1 MALLHNINPGILEV
15 YYGPMNSGKGE
26 SLIGRIS
33 SINYVPNSRYET
45 FKPLGDIRT
54 PGKIYSRVGGGISIP
69 AIEIPDDKPWELFK
83 YIDNKVK
90 VVAIDEVQLFDDKLV
105 PVVDKLLDNKINV
118 ILSGLNLDFR
128 GEPFGILPYF
138 IIRADVVTPLYAV
151 CEYTQKNSSGETI
164 FGCGM
169 RATRT
174 QRLINGEPAP
184 YNDPIKKIGDKEGV
198 DDKSLSYEARCRE
211 HHIVPGAPKITLPN
225 NLSNK
230 L

>member
-1 MALLHNINPGILEV
+1 MNLLYNINPGILEV

-33 SINYVPNSRYET
+33 SINYVPNSRYEA
-45 FKPLGDIRT
+45 FKPCGDTRT
-54 PGKIYSRVGGGISIP
+54 PGKIYSRVGGGIFVS
-69 AIEIPDDKPWELFK
+69 AIEIPDKKPWELLK
-83 YIDNKVK
+83 YIDDKVK

-151 CEYTQKNSSGETI
+151 CEYTEKNSLGEI
-164 FGCGM
+164 IYGCGM

-198 DDKSLSYEARCRE
+198 DDKSLSYQARCRE
-211 HHIVPGAPKITLPN
+211 HHIVPGAPKIFLPD
-225 NLSNK
+225 K